1 MSHGKALLISA
12 AVAAVVVIAF
22 NRVAFLKSLATGSSS

>member
-1 MSHGKALLISA
+1 MSHAKTLLISA

-22 NRVAFLKSLATGSSS
+22 GRLPVLKSLATPAAA